1 MTAVTSP
8 AQAQVSACGNTSNT
22 GNSNGTRPLNP
33 APTQSSAEHSQNSQ
47 PKPHPP
53 RSASLSRSCHC
64 SHAHAV
70 DDGLMAMDAM
80 ARLEAVLGGMEHVE
94 HGPAFQTDLER
105 LNTALTGHLE
115 WLDPRNAELR
125 LACGPDALLV
135 TVLLERLSPD
145 GLRILATSREGMGT
159 GAPHTTASLER
170 VLNWLQQRQPNA
182 QLRFR
187 SDRNGPLQ
195 QQASIATPDA
205 PAPH

>member
-1 MTAVTSP
+1 MTTVTSP

-47 PKPHPP
+47 PRPHPP
-53 RSASLSRSCHC
+53 RSASLCRSCHC

-70 DDGLMAMDAM
+70 DDGLIAMDAM

-125 LACGPDALLV
+125 LAADPM
-135 TVLLERLSPD
+135 LSWSPCCWN
-145 GLRILATSREGMGT
+145 AS
-159 GAPHTTASLER
+159 APMAS
-170 VLNWLQQRQPNA
+170 
-182 QLRFR
+182 
-187 SDRNGPLQ
+187 
-195 QQASIATPDA
+195 ASSPPAVRAWAPVHPTP
-205 PAPH
+205 PHPSSGF